1 MFHSQES
8 THKLQVIYQQPAA
21 KQLPATCCQAI
32 TSKLQAIYQQA
43 ASNHQQLA
51 AKQLQF

>member
-1 MFHSQES
+1 LGKFWRTHVSQPR
-8 THKLQVIYQQPAA
+8 IYAQAA
-21 KQLPATCCQAI
+21 SNLPATCCQAI